1 MASEFD
7 LDDEFALPT
16 RVTRRGVKPA
26 VSKPKVVDE
35 FALDEPSAIAPR
47 TPRRGPKKT
56 TQEQTQDLFKPSAP
70 SREFPSTFEIET
82 GTAEVPT
89 REGADEDEFEL
100 PPKEV
105 INFDELVK
113 PDNMAT
119 IKDYAEARFG
129 NAGRQKEGE
138 SDEDYVKRWMTA
150 MRQTEWNTTLNGV
163 PELNWIYNAK
173 KEDVLKAAKAH
184 ELYESVPDWYEKGG
198 QPGIRP
204 FAESAAAAIS
214 DPSSLM
220 GFGVGAF
227 ARYKAARAGINVALK
242 DRIKTVTAGA
252 AVEGA
257 VGVAAT
263 AVDAQRE
270 LELEKSLVN
279 DKLDQ
284 EIQNLNSALEFGE
297 IEEDQYNLTLSD
309 IEQARVENESRN
321 IDPTRVALGGAFSAV
336 FGAIEAG
343 SAFRKPK
350 LSTKEDLEKVLA
362 SRTKTPEDVVT
373 KRLLDAFDADMED
386 TLTKF
391 DVFEGR
397 QILDELS
404 PQTVLTQAEVRKDI
418 NIRAINVARYILTID
433 PEFSQVK
440 QRVASGQ
447 QKVSDAVKDVFMSID
462 SIDEDILDAALNKAG
477 LTFKEFGQATR
488 TTVADAAS
496 IMQGY
501 STLAKVLKKAVKLD
515 PEAERLVERMYGKDQ
530 EITSAMGYIGEG
542 IKRLERE
549 SKAFVVSSIAT
560 TVRNAY
566 GSTAGITM
574 DAATRILEG
583 TIFAVGSATKAAARG
598 GAVPA
603 VKELGT
609 GLNMMVRDAF
619 NTLTYLTNAGIT
631 AEVTDKLLANNPKL
645 QHTLF
650 HALQETGTAD
660 LSRAAKLA
668 NTFNIA
674 QDVYFRRAIFTASV
688 ERQMRR
694 VGLDMYQVMADGKNI
709 PTSILQNAAD
719 DALKGT
725 FSYMPKPH
733 KKGTNTMEAKVEGLA
748 NQFVRF
754 FESVPGGSLAV
765 TFPRFMTN
773 AMAFQYR
780 YSPLGAASGV
790 QEMIMAAAKF
800 SKDPDVANRLYREGL
815 EKFSRG
821 TVGTAAIYAAYK
833 YRLDNQDTDWY
844 NIQNEEGSTVD
855 TRAVFPIGPYLA
867 VGDFLAKMKLG
878 RPEDANVAEM
888 IEAIAGMKMP
898 AGTQSTILNSL
909 PELIAAEEG
918 KEADRFQ
925 KGLGK
930 LIGDFAGRFLQP
942 AQPLFAYFDQFD
954 EEAQTARDPN
964 VLSSDDL
971 LTESALNRV
980 KVKVP
985 GYKEELPEAVQYLR
999 NEQETRVRA
1008 GEFLNLLTG
1017 VRVVPA
1023 VNKIER
1029 EFKELNLDPYTF
1041 YGASGDKT
1049 YDRTLITKS
1058 GPYIE
1063 NFVGKLIDSDRYLN
1077 MTPAQRKIAITNNM
1091 QYALSIG
1098 RSLAQAE
1105 LTMSDRDRV
1114 NKMTFYKLPQRDRKA
1129 INELYA
1135 DNNEG
1140 RTLDEDKAYDQV
1152 YKYKALLSR
1161 YR

>member
-16 RVTRRGVKPA
+16 RKTRRGIRSSIA
-26 VSKPKVVDE
+26 TPKVVDE
-35 FALDEPSAIAPR
+35 FALDEPSTIAPR
-47 TPRRGPKKT
+47 TPRRGVKGAA
-56 TQEQTQDLFKPSAP
+56 QEQTQDLLKPREP
-70 SREFPSTFEIET
+70 REFPSTFDIET
-82 GTAEVPT
+82 GTVEAPEKDKG
-89 REGADEDEFEL
+89 EEL

-105 INFDELVK
+105 VNFDELIK
-113 PDNMAT
+113 PDNLET
-119 IKDYAEARFG
+119 IKAYAEARFG
-129 NAGRQKEGE
+129 NAGKQKEGE
-138 SDEDYVKRWMTA
+138 SDQDYVKRWMTA
-150 MRQTEWNTTLNGV
+150 MRQIEWNTTMNGV

-184 ELYESVPDWYEKGG
+184 ELYEKVPDWYEKGG
-198 QPGIRP
+198 QPGARP
-204 FAESAAAAIS
+204 FGEAALSAVS
-214 DPSSLM
+214 DPASLL

-242 DRIKTVTAGA
+242 ERIKAISGGA
-252 AVEGA
+252 AVEAVVGA
-257 VGVAAT
+257 AAT
-263 AVDAQRE
+263 SVDAQRE
-270 LELEKSLVN
+270 LELEKSLAN
-279 DKLDQ
+279 DKLDTQ
-284 EIQNLNSALEFGE
+284 IQRLQDAYEFGE
-297 IEEDQYNLTLSD
+297 VDDDVYSMILED
-309 IEQARVENESRN
+309 IEQERTDIKNKK
-321 IDPTRVALGGAFSAV
+321 IDPTRVAIGGAFSAV
-336 FGAIEAG
+336 FGGLEAG
-343 SAFRKPK
+343 TAFRKPK
-350 LSTKEDLEKVLA
+350 LSTKQDLEKVLA
-362 SRTKTPEDVVT
+362 SRTKTPEDAQT
-373 KRLLDAFDADMED
+373 KKLLDAFDADMED

-404 PQTVLTQAEVRKDI
+404 PQTALTQAEVRKDI
-418 NIRAINVARYILTID
+418 NTRAINVARYILTAD
-433 PEFSQVK
+433 PSFSQVK
-440 QRVASGQ
+440 QRVAAGQ
-447 QKVSDAVKDVFMSID
+447 QKVSDAVKDVFLSID
-462 SIDEDILDAALNKAG
+462 SIDEDILDAALNKSG
-477 LTFKEFGQATR
+477 LTLKEFGQATR

-515 PEAERLVERMYGKDQ
+515 PEAERLIDKMYGKDQ
-530 EITSAMGYIGEG
+530 EITSAMGYIGNG

-566 GSTAGITM
+566 GSTASVTM
-574 DAATRILEG
+574 DAATRIIEG
-583 TIFAVGSATKAAARG
+583 TIFAMGSAAKAAANG
-598 GAVPA
+598 GVVSG

-631 AEVTDKLLANNPKL
+631 AEVTDKLLAYNPKL

-650 HALQETGTAD
+650 HALQETGTED
-660 LSRAAKLA
+660 LSRAARLA

-674 QDVYFRRAIFTASV
+674 QDVFFRRAIFTASV

-709 PTSILQNAAD
+709 PTSVLQNAAD

-725 FSYMPKPH
+725 FSYMPKPQ
-733 KKGTNTMEAKVEGLA
+733 KKGINTVEAKAEGLA
-748 NQFVRF
+748 NQFVKF
-754 FESVPGGSLAV
+754 FESVPGGSLVV
-765 TFPRFMTN
+765 TFPRFMSN

-800 SKDPDVANRLYREGL
+800 DKNPDVANRLYREGL

-821 TVGTAAIYAAYK
+821 AVGTAAIYAAYK
-833 YRLDNQDTDWY
+833 YRLDNQDTEWY
-844 NIQNEEGSTVD
+844 NIQNEDGSTVD

-867 VGDFLAKMKLG
+867 VGDFIAKMKLG
-878 RPEDANVAEM
+878 RPEDASVGEM
-888 IEAIAGMKMP
+888 LEAIAGMKMP
-898 AGTQSTILNSL
+898 AGTQSTLLNSL

-930 LIGDFAGRFLQP
+930 LIGDFVGRFFQP
-942 AQPLFAYFDQFD
+942 AQPIFAYFDQFD
-954 EEAQTARDPN
+954 EESQIARDPN
-964 VLSSDDL
+964 VLNSDNL
-971 LTESALNRV
+971 LAESAINRV
-980 KVKVP
+980 QVKVP
-985 GYKEELPEAVQYLR
+985 GYKEELPETVQYLR
-999 NEQETRVRA
+999 NEQEVRVRA

-1023 VNKIER
+1023 VNKIEE
-1029 EFKELNLDPYTF
+1029 EFKTLNLDPYTF
-1041 YGASGDKT
+1041 YGISGDKT

-1058 GPYIE
+1058 GPYVE
-1063 NFVGKLIDSDRYLN
+1063 QFVGKLIDSDRYLM

-1135 DNNEG
+1135 DNNDG

-1152 YKYKALLSR
+1152 YKYKALLGQFQ
-1161 YR
+1161 